1 LSDDETTMPITHLTR
16 SAAAILLCLA
26 IAPAASAQSKAGVM
40 GDLIGDVT
48 EVEGKVL
55 GLAKALPDTAFEWRP
70 GTGVRSS
77 KEVLIHLTGDNYFL
91 PAMIGT
97 AAPAPTGITGS
108 DYKTVE
114 AFEKRPRTRAQV
126 LAELEQSFAFLKQS
140 MTATTDAGLETPAK
154 FAPKSPTRQVWI
166 STVTHLHEHLG
177 QLIAYARSNK
187 VTPPWSK

>member
-1 LSDDETTMPITHLTR
+1 MPITHLTR
-16 SAAAILLCLA
+16 SAAAILLCLVL
-26 IAPAASAQSKAGVM
+26 APSASAQPKAGVM
-40 GDLIGDVT
+40 GDLIADVT
-48 EVEGKVL
+48 EVEAKVL
-55 GLAKALPDTAFEWRP
+55 GLAKALPDAAFEWRP

-77 KEVLIHLTGDNYFL
+77 KEVLVHLTGDNYFL
-91 PAMIGT
+91 PAMIGP
-97 AAPAPTGITGS
+97 AAPAATGITGS

-126 LAELEQSFAFLKQS
+126 LADLEQSFAFLKQS

-154 FAPKSPTRQVWI
+154 FAAKSPARQVWI